1 MSALFYPSAKF
12 KQFLTLPSPQSKL
25 PTSFVD
31 GPSQD
36 DERMSWLQMSIFQ
49 PIGRPKPF
57 VSNIVRHSEHSG
69 RKEQAQKKPS
79 QKLTFVASF

>member
-1 MSALFYPSAKF
+1 M
-12 KQFLTLPSPQSKL
+12 
-25 PTSFVD
+25 D

-69 RKEQAQKKPS
+69 RKEQAQKKPPKNLLLLPAFKAAALIS
-79 QKLTFVASF
+79 A